1 MQGGVQGGL
10 VAVYNPLFYWSIVVV
25 ANRNLL
31 RVKDDG
37 RQGKAYRNE
46 KAIESQ

>member
-1 MQGGVQGGL
+1 MV
-10 VAVYNPLFYWSIVVV
+10 VNDSLFYWLVFIVT
-25 ANRNLL
+25 NRNLL